1 MDKQGE
7 KTMLKKFAVL
17 MSVAF
22 VYAGVAPVSAG
33 GCKGCTKVA
42 QAGHGSCCGK
52 SMAFGVK
59 LASQKL
65 YDALEGR
72 AITAQE
78 AAQCP
83 CPDCKKAA
91 TTKESCDLCK
101 FTGGKLYNSGVAYAL
116 AKGQPMPAE
125 LVAACPD
132 RCDKCVAAHKANGRC
147 EKCGVGFVADRMFE
161 KEADY
166 VAALA
171 AYKTLKKAATTAK
184 HCEHCAAAMVTDG
197 SCTKCKVKFENGRVA
212 SAG

>member
-1 MDKQGE
+1 
-7 KTMLKKFAVL
+7 
-17 MSVAF
+17 
-22 VYAGVAPVSAG
+22 
-33 GCKGCTKVA
+33 
-42 QAGHGSCCGK
+42 
-52 SMAFGVK
+52 MAFGVK

-65 YDALEGR
+65 YKALEGR
-72 AITAQE
+72 TITAAE
-78 AAQCP
+78 AEKCP

-91 TTKESCDLCK
+91 TGKGCCDRCQ
-101 FTGGKLYNSGVAYAL
+101 FTGGKLYGSPVSYAL
-116 AKGQPMPAE
+116 AKGKPMPSE

-132 RCDKCVAAHKANGRC
+132 RCKLCVAAHKENGRC

-166 VAALA
+166 KAALA
-171 AYKTLKKAATTAK
+171 AFKTLEKAATTAK